1 MLEKKWQGNYLLMTP
16 PRDFPAGISKPSSE
30 VGRYFGAFSVLL
42 CSELSEPRRAAAN
55 SDPPKNL
62 LSV

>member
-1 MLEKKWQGNYLLMTP
+1 MTP
-16 PRDFPAGISKPSSE
+16 LRDFSAGISKPSSE

-42 CSELSEPRRAAAN
+42 CSELNEPCRAAAN
-55 SDPPKNL
+55 SDSPKHL